1 MSTTPTMTAPETGLP
16 LSAPLPPREARGFA
30 EVLPYAVGALALVAL
45 VGAGVYVYR
54 ILRRRAAP
62 TPASAALSA
71 IAADPSPAGV
81 TRALRDYLAARVP
94 ALHTGL
100 TSGEIASHAVATPTP
115 DWPDMLRDCDAAHYA
130 GASVDDLAVRATRLI
145 DETEKRLR
153 EAARSR

>member
-1 MSTTPTMTAPETGLP
+1 MNDTLE
-16 LSAPLPPREARGFA
+16 LSPPLPPRTAHGLGEA
-30 EVLPYAVGALALVAL
+30 LPFAVGALALLVTVA
-45 VGAGVYVYR
+45 AGVWVYR

-62 TPASAALSA
+62 NPASLALAA
-71 IAADPSPAGV
+71 ITADPTPAGV
-81 TRALRDYLAARVP
+81 TRALRDYLAARLP

-130 GASVDDLAVRATRLI
+130 GAPADDLVARAKRLI
-145 DETEKRLR
+145 GETEKRLR